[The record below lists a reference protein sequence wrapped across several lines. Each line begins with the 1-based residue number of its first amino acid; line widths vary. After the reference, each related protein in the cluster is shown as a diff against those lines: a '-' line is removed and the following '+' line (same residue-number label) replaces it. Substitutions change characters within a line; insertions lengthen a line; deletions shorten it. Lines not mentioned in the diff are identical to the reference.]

1 MKLIKLGLI
10 SIATL
15 FVLTTLI
22 GALLPSTVLVSRA
35 VNINGPKDS
44 IMLYINDIQQWKR
57 WIEGMDK
64 PEVVIHSP
72 VNAELGRTTVNI
84 TTVSDSNVV
93 SSWTGMS
100 GNKQMST
107 IRLISEP
114 EQKLTVV
121 QWQFVQQLKWYPWE
135 KLGSMMNDKILG
147 TMMEKNLN
155 TLKSVIEKNKPS

>member
-1 MKLIKLGLI
+1 MKLIKLGII
-10 SIATL
+10 SIAVL

-44 IMLYINDIQQWKR
+44 IMRYINNIEQWKH

-72 VNAELGRTTVNI
+72 VNAALGRTTVNI
-84 TTVSDSNVV
+84 TIVSDSTVV

-100 GNKQMST
+100 GNTQTST
-107 IRLISEP
+107 MRLIGEP
-114 EQKLTVV
+114 EQNLTVV